1 MLGELAG
8 IGLTAG
14 LLGAALALPLSA
26 LLGLHPS
33 PTRGTARSATSASAR
48 GISEHVQS

>member
-1 MLGELAG
+1 VLGELAG

-33 PTRGTARSATSASAR
+33 PPAVRPDPLPP
-48 GISEHVQS
+48 QSHAA